1 VAPTGGTYYAPALL
15 VNGNPADLVTLDDE
29 VLGSDRIQRNGNVWQ
44 FEDASDFDYN
54 DLVVTITAIEG
65 LPV

>member
-1 VAPTGGTYYAPALL
+1 
-15 VNGNPADLVTLDDE
+15 
-29 VLGSDRIQRNGNVWQ
+29 VLGSDRIRRNGNVWQ